1 MKITLNGR
9 GEVLPE
15 GVTLA
20 GLIFFKGINPQSV
33 IVEHNNKLVKSEEW
47 DGIVLSESDRLEIL
61 RLVGGG

>member
-9 GEVLPE
+9 DEVVPE

-20 GLIFFKGINPQSV
+20 GLISYKGINPQSV
-33 IVEHNNKLVKSEEW
+33 IVEHNHKLVKSEEW
-47 DGIVLSESDRLEIL
+47 EGIVLSESDRLEIL